1 MLMMVFSM
9 EVGPHDDDD
18 DDDDDDGFQH
28 GGWTTC
34 WATC

>member
-9 EVGPHDDDD
+9 EVGPHDDD